1 MGSVKLL
8 HLFNANLRREVNILK
23 RYWPNTVSMLVTFY
37 CIFLMMFFGIQIV
50 GDPTTMETNVQYV
63 IVNYI
68 FWYLAMLAMQDIG
81 WVVSNEATLGTLE
94 QLYMSPMG
102 AWKILLARIIG
113 DTIVHLGLLVF
124 LLLLSMWTAQTS
136 LHLNAVSLLPVLI
149 ITLFSMYGISF
160 MIAGLAIIIKQI
172 NAFLQILQFV
182 FMGLTFVPLSVA
194 PFLEFAPFVKG
205 VDMIRKMM
213 IDGAALSSFSVLD
226 YVSLL
231 ANAAFYLLLGLL
243 VFFKCEKNAMEK
255 GILGQH

>member
-1 MGSVKLL
+1 MKLL
-8 HLFNANLRREVNILK
+8 HLFNANLHREVIVLK
-23 RYWPNTVSMLVTFY
+23 RYWPNTVSMLITFY

-113 DTIVHLGLLVF
+113 DTIVHLGILVF
-124 LLLLSMWTAQTS
+124 LLLSSMWTAQTS
-136 LHLNAVSLLPVLI
+136 LHLNAVSLLPVLMV
-149 ITLFSMYGISF
+149 TLFSMYGISF

-231 ANAAFYLLLGLL
+231 VNAAFYLLIGLL
-243 VFFKCEKNAMEK
+243 VFFKCEKTAMEK
-255 GILGQH
+255 GVLGQH

>member
-1 MGSVKLL
+1 MKLL
-8 HLFNANLRREVNILK
+8 HLFNANLQREVIVLT
-23 RYWPNTVSMLVTFY
+23 RYWPNTVSMLITFY

-68 FWYLAMLAMQDIG
+68 FWYLAMLAMQNIG

-113 DTIVHLGLLVF
+113 DTIVHPGILVF

-136 LHLNAVSLLPVLI
+136 LHLNAVSLLPVLMV
-149 ITLFSMYGISF
+149 TLFSMYGISF

-231 ANAAFYLLLGLL
+231 VNAAFYLLIGLL
-243 VFFKCEKNAMEK
+243 VFFKCEKTAMEK
-255 GILGQH
+255 GVLGQH

>member
-1 MGSVKLL
+1 MKLL

>member
-1 MGSVKLL
+1 MKLL
-8 HLFNANLRREVNILK
+8 HLFNANLQREVIVLT
-23 RYWPNTVSMLVTFY
+23 RYWPNTVSMLITFY

-113 DTIVHLGLLVF
+113 DTIVHLGILVF

-136 LHLNAVSLLPVLI
+136 LHLNAVSLLPVLMV
-149 ITLFSMYGISF
+149 TLFSMYGISF

-213 IDGAALSSFSVLD
+213 IDGATLSSFSVLD

-231 ANAAFYLLLGLL
+231 VNAAFYLLIGLL
-243 VFFKCEKNAMEK
+243 VFFKCEKTAMEK
-255 GILGQH
+255 GVLGQH